1 MVSLENVVPGD
12 NSMTLKADLSGKRAL
27 ITGASSNGF
36 GAQFAK
42 VLALAGSHVVVAA
55 RRAEPLALL
64 VSEIVASGGKA
75 QALTMDVSDPVSV
88 SAGVRQAG
96 RIDILVNNAGIE
108 RTAPILDQTTDDFDA
123 VLGTNLRGAW
133 LVATEVARGMR
144 NCGEGGS
151 IINIASVTGLR
162 SIAWAAPYGISK
174 AAVIHMTEQMAIE
187 LARYAIR
194 VNALAPGYFAT
205 DLNREFLETDTGKA
219 LVKRIPMRRLG
230 AIGDLD
236 GVLLLLASDASAFM
250 TGSVIVVDGGHVVNS
265 L

>member
-1 MVSLENVVPGD
+1 
-12 NSMTLKADLSGKRAL
+12 MTLTADLSGKRAL

-36 GAQFAK
+36 GAQFAR
-42 VLALAGSHVVVAA
+42 VLARAGCDVVVAA
-55 RRAEPLALL
+55 RRAEPLAAL
-64 VSEIVASGGKA
+64 VAEIEALGGYA
-75 QALTMDVSDPVSV
+75 QAVTMDVSDSANVR
-88 SAGVRQAG
+88 AGVEQA
-96 RIDILVNNAGIE
+96 RRLDILVNNAGIE
-108 RTAPILDQTTDDFDA
+108 RTAPILDQSEEDFDA
-123 VLGTNLRGAW
+123 VLGTNLKGAW

-144 NCGEGGS
+144 DRGGGGS
-151 IINIASVTGLR
+151 IINVASITGLR

-187 LARYAIR
+187 FARHAIR

-205 DLNREFLETDTGKA
+205 NLNREFLETDAGMA

-230 AIGDLD
+230 AMGDLD